1 MQLVGE
7 RLHIS
12 IVWRKN
18 MPLESKFIIHIW
30 YMVHMV
36 TSVLFLFSMFQK
48 VVRRIEN
55 TKTGSQD
62 KPAEDVVI
70 ADCGVLEVS
79 EPFSVKKEPAS
90 DKDEE

>member
-1 MQLVGE
+1 
-7 RLHIS
+7 
-12 IVWRKN
+12 
-18 MPLESKFIIHIW
+18 
-30 YMVHMV
+30 
-36 TSVLFLFSMFQK
+36 MFQK

-70 ADCGVLEVS
+70 ADCGVLGVS